1 MIYNYEITL
10 ISSPMAATSSETTL
24 PTFDALLGEDLI
36 QAFVDRVFV
45 SHDLDATLDADYH
58 LALTTITKKT
68 LDSFVLENLN
78 NEEVKRMYLLRSTN
92 APESTI
98 LNFIQEQIP
107 DLRTQLDD
115 VLEQLYVQESKRI
128 ANDIQN

>member
-1 MIYNYEITL
+1 
-10 ISSPMAATSSETTL
+10 MAATSSETTL

-36 QAFVDRVFV
+36 RAFVDRVFV
-45 SHDLDATLDADYH
+45 GHDLDATLDADYH

-78 NEEVKRMYLLRSTN
+78 NEEVKRLYLLRSTN
-92 APESTI
+92 APESMI